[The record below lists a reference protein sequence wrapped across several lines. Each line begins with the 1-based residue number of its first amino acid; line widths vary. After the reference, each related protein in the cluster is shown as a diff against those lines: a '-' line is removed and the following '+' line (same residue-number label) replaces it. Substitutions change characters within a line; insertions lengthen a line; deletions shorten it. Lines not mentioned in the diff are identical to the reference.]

1 MTFAYGIHQISNFF
15 LFCMWISS
23 FPTSC
28 VEETVLSALC
38 FIGALLNNPLNV
50 YMWISLCAF
59 CSILLAYI
67 SGFVADCIDSILLW
81 EVCAFQQYCLPI
93 HEHEMPFICLFFN
106 FSLVIFSF
114 QCASLSSSCLNFFL
128 GILFFDATIHE
139 IVFLFPFKIVHC
151 LHIEIQLIFEY
162 CNFTVFLY

>member
-1 MTFAYGIHQISNFF
+1 MVYIRYLIFF

-50 YMWISLCAF
+50 YMWISLCAL

-128 GILFFDATIHE
+128 VFYFLMLPYMRLFSYFLLKQS
-139 IVFLFPFKIVHC
+139 IVCVQKFS
-151 LHIEIQLIFEY
+151 
-162 CNFTVFLY
+162 